1 MTIDDNSFNFVRQ
14 LLRQRAAIVLDDSK
28 HYLVHSRLSQLA
40 RREGLASAQDVI
52 DRLRAAPAGPLQRKV
67 IEAMTTT
74 ETLFF
79 RDGKPYEALRNAIL
93 PELVRARRTERKLQ
107 IWSCACSSG
116 QEPYS
121 IGMLLR
127 EHFPELASWDLR
139 LIATDISTEM
149 LARSRAG
156 RYSRLE
162 VNRGLP
168 HAYLMKYFDRVGHE
182 WQIRDELRKMIDFR
196 ELNLA
201 GHWGAVHA
209 ADLILLRNVLIYFDV
224 ETKRQV
230 LGKVRKLLRP
240 GGFLMLGT
248 AETTVKLDD
257 GFELVRSDGT
267 AYYRLRRS

>member
-1 MTIDDNSFNFVRQ
+1 
-14 LLRQRAAIVLDDSK
+14 
-28 HYLVHSRLSQLA
+28 
-40 RREGLASAQDVI
+40 
-52 DRLRAAPAGPLQRKV
+52 
-67 IEAMTTT
+67 
-74 ETLFF
+74 
-79 RDGKPYEALRNAIL
+79 
-93 PELVRARRTERKLQ
+93 
-107 IWSCACSSG
+107 
-116 QEPYS
+116 
-121 IGMLLR
+121 MLLR
-127 EHFPELASWDLR
+127 EHFPELATWDLQ

-162 VNRGLP
+162 VSRGLP
-168 HAYLMKYFDRVGHE
+168 HAYLVKYFDRVGHE
-182 WQIRDELRKMIDFR
+182 WQIRDEMRKMVEFR

-224 ETKRQV
+224 ETKREV

-248 AETTVKLDD
+248 AETTVNLDD